1 MNIEIQKHEGLYLN
15 EYKMKTNDILKP
27 KSLDEIEESLKNAQT
42 SEMTSLFKSTNDKGI
57 NQSILK
63 EIEKRNSENEKH
75 YIYDHKVRFLRLML
89 LAEQGR
95 NEYMDIGSGNA
106 YPAKLRDFGTLNP
119 LNNKK
124 IF

>member
-27 KSLDEIEESLKNAQT
+27 KSSDEIQENLKHAET
-42 SEMTSLFKSTNDKGI
+42 SEMASLFKSTSDKGI

-75 YIYDHKVRFLRLML
+75 HIYDHKVRFLRLML

-95 NEYMDIGSGNA
+95 NE
-106 YPAKLRDFGTLNP
+106 
-119 LNNKK
+119 
-124 IF
+124 